1 MTIPVWPDDL
11 PQQVLVNG
19 FNASARGNRLVT
31 AMDSGPPKQ
40 RRRGPLLRPVQAS
53 IFVDQDGRSRFD
65 RFFDEEVINGT
76 QPFLIPD
83 QNHDG
88 LDLFSDT
95 LGEQLQD
102 ENGNPLLIE
111 SWWLVQFG
119 QNQPALSAS
128 SAFLYTIQF
137 DLIVLP

>member
-1 MTIPVWPDDL
+1 MTVPIWPSDL
-11 PQQVLVNG
+11 PQQVLVSG
-19 FNASARGNRLVT
+19 FTASARGNRLVT
-31 AMDSGPPKQ
+31 APDSGPPKQ

-53 IFVDQDGRSRFD
+53 IFVNQDERSRFD
-65 RFFDEEVINGT
+65 RFFDEEVIGGT

-83 QNHDG
+83 QNTDG

-95 LGEQLQD
+95 FGQQLQD
-102 ENGNPLLIE
+102 ENGVPLLIE

-119 QNQPALSAS
+119 QSQPSVVAAS
-128 SAFLYTIQF
+128 GFLYTIQF

>member
-1 MTIPVWPDDL
+1 MTIAIWPDDL

-19 FNASARGNRLVT
+19 FNESARGNRLVT
-31 AMDSGPPKQ
+31 APEVGPAKQ
-40 RRRGPLLRPVQAS
+40 RRRGPLVRPVQAS
-53 IFVDQDGRSRFD
+53 IFVNQDERSRFD
-65 RFFDEEVINGT
+65 RFFDEEVIGGT

-83 QNHDG
+83 QNTDG

-95 LGEQLQD
+95 FGQQLQD
-102 ENGNPLLIE
+102 ENGVPLLIE

-119 QNQPALSAS
+119 QNQPAISAS

-137 DLIVLP
+137 DLIILP